1 MQILKV
7 LGLVIWFAASLTL
20 VVIGQLK
27 DGPVWLGVMLLG
39 LASLLAMLWLYNRKY
54 TRADRLVK
62 RQQKERERELSG
74 K

>member
-7 LGLVIWFAASLTL
+7 LGYVIWFAASLTL
-20 VVIGQLK
+20 VVIGQMK
-27 DGPVWLGVMLLG
+27 DGPMWLGVMLLG